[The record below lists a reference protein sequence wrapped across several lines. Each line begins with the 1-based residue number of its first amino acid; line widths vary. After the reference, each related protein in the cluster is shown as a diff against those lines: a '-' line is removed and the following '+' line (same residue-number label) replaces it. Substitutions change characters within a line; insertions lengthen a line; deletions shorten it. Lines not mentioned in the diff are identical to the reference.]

1 MKQLGGLDLTDY
13 FPPPLEWAC
22 EGLTDG
28 DVPVY
33 NAQRLLEVPTADH
46 SSGSEYSG
54 AEDTAL
60 QSSNW
65 YSDTFLPKM
74 KPMYKGMMVIQKS
87 DVQSDGFDNDKQKAI
102 YDGGVY
108 DLSVYMSS
116 VDYYA
121 ASSDKVQFMDTSV
134 TDLFKQNAG
143 QDITKDLNKVLS
155 GMDSTR
161 ADQHK
166 QCLKRRYYLGDV
178 DFRDT
183 ARCQA
188 QNYILL
194 SFTVF
199 LCVVLLVKF
208 LAALQLGSKRKPEL
222 QDKFIICQV
231 GLYHPNIVLLISH
244 PRFLL
249 TLKVK
254 NRSRRQLTVWQVW
267 STRINAS

>member
-1 MKQLGGLDLTDY
+1 MKQLRGLDLTDY

-28 DVPVY
+28 DVPIY
-33 NAQRLLEVPTADH
+33 DAQRLLEVPTADH
-46 SSGSEYSG
+46 TSGVAYNG

-65 YSDTFLPKM
+65 YPDTFLPKM

-87 DVQSDGFDNDKQKAI
+87 DVQKDGFDNDKQKAI

-108 DLSVYMSS
+108 DLSVYMST
-116 VDYYA
+116 VDYYS
-121 ASSDKVQFMDTSV
+121 ASSDKVEFMDTSV

-143 QDITKDLNKVLS
+143 QDITKDLNNVLA

-161 ADQHK
+161 ANQHK
-166 QCLKRRYYLGDV
+166 QCLKRRYYLGEV

-231 GLYHPNIVLLISH
+231 GDEC
-244 PRFLL
+244 R
-249 TLKVK
+249 
-254 NRSRRQLTVWQVW
+254 
-267 STRINAS
+267 